1 LTLDAVDSAAPA
13 SNAELWERVI
23 AKLRARS
30 MPPAGL
36 PRPDMATYDAAASS
50 LERAIDAA
58 WLAHPNPG
66 RIGAVHRLNRVE
78 YTNAIRD
85 LFSLD
90 VDVTSC

>member
-1 LTLDAVDSAAPA
+1 MRRRDC
-13 SNAELWERVI
+13 
-23 AKLRARS
+23 RAQTS
-30 MPPAGL
+30 PL
-36 PRPDMATYDAAASS
+36 YDAAASS

-90 VDVTSC
+90 VDVTSQLPGDETADGSFDKLLPTC